1 MKRVLFFVLTAI
13 ICILA
18 LAACSTG
25 GEGSTGETSS
35 GTYAGLGGDND
46 GGVNDGFGG
55 DDHSSEQPTE
65 QPTESVRIAS
75 VDELEE
81 MHGDKLYAL
90 INAQSKSALE
100 RLGMPEDASVEAKA
114 IGNSIGITSFEL
126 TIVIKGK
133 QYTAGVFYT
142 TPIEYAHIAGADA
155 RNILDTYEIYD
166 AVAHS
171 SIATDGSFIK
181 SVEELLEKHGDK
193 AEEFFTDCFNEILER
208 YEIEPRDAVLSLQ
221 ELEQGNNGEICV
233 RLEFIYTDAHGH
245 RTTSK
250 ATLETTV
257 DIMDIVDGSTRE
269 AIESGRVSK
278 QDELHTV
285 TSFDKIEE
293 EYLEELSRFIDAQI
307 KSACAEYDIDTTE
320 AAEPDVQVL
329 HDENGVTGMVIML
342 EDEGKTLHTFEV
354 NYEEAIS
361 FSDIAN
367 YYHDQTKANLDNAIA
382 SSSSTYEA
390 TLNLSDEE
398 ILANYQEQ
406 INANLFNGVEA
417 CAKSYAKG
425 LRLEY
430 DVNNIEGY
438 QWYLDIKE
446 GRVQNLSLN
455 YCYNDQREGAYS
467 LVYEVSL
474 ENPTLLS
481 ELAKENNPAIFNKID
496 ITNKTNS
503 YSYLISDQ
511 SEYGDFVDIITQKL
525 AQQDPSFDYAN
536 AKASVNNITI
546 GYGTGMTIYY
556 EKSNIV
562 REIRV
567 STKGDATSTTQH
579 LLESIRKN
587 LENDKFTWSVEEE
600 HVINGSSL
608 DYVDCSLQAENS
620 K

>member
-1 MKRVLFFVLTAI
+1 M
-13 ICILA
+13 A
-18 LAACSTG
+18 LAACGTG

-55 DDHSSEQPTE
+55 DNHSSEQPTE
-65 QPTESVRIAS
+65 QPTESVRITS

-142 TPIEYAHIAGADA
+142 TPIEYAHIAGADV

-193 AEEFFTDCFNEILER
+193 AEEFLTDCFNEVLER

-250 ATLETTV
+250 ATLETAV

-278 QDELHTV
+278 RDELHTV

-293 EYLEELSRFIDAQI
+293 EYSEELSRFIDAQI
-307 KSACAEYDIDTTE
+307 KSACAEYDIDTTG

-367 YYHDQTKANLDNAIA
+367 YYNDQTKANLDNAIA

-398 ILANYQEQ
+398 ILANYQDQ
-406 INANLFNGVEA
+406 INANLFNGIEA
-417 CAKSYAKG
+417 CAREY
-425 LRLEY
+425 LEGGI
-430 DVNNIEGY
+430 DRVFDMNNIGGY
-438 QWYLDIKE
+438 QWYLDVKE

-455 YCYNDQREGAYS
+455 FSYNNQEGMVYN

-474 ENPTLLS
+474 KNLILLS
-481 ELAKENNPAIFNKID
+481 DLAKENNPAIFNKIKY
-496 ITNKTNS
+496 TNNKSS
-503 YSYLISDQ
+503 YVYNISDQ

-525 AQQDPSFDYAN
+525 AQQDPSLDYAN
-536 AKASVNNITI
+536 AKAYINHINLAEGSWMDVI
-546 GYGTGMTIYY
+546 Y
-556 EKSNIV
+556 EKDGV
-562 REIRV
+562 IRDV
-567 STKGDATSTTQH
+567 FVQAKGDTTSTTQH

-587 LENDKFTWSVEEE
+587 LENDKFTWRVEEE
-600 HVINGSSL
+600 HVINGL
-608 DYVDCSLQAENS
+608 
-620 K
+620 KP